1 VHMPTF
7 VLKSRWGVAV
17 GCILFSFLKL
27 VHRILLIFVSCTY
40 SFLSFK
46 SFLRPNIYAQASREA
61 QAKVVEAAKRRTAS
75 AKRRLGDQDD
85 EQQQREEEAAFAA
98 GLSDACPR
106 CGLEISLIG
115 NEEEQRAHL
124 ASCEDEKQHAVH
136 AAKKAAAKAKS
147 AAKAE
152 KESAQESAEALAAWQ
167 FMGAKNEQLWL
178 LSEDQLAAQCKEKGV
193 TLPAEKG
200 GADKADYVA
209 ALVQSRALVK
219 SESSKGGGSSKRR
232 GRFLDAASLPD
243 NMEQLSVAELRAV
256 LAGHG
261 FVPTKGATKAQIL
274 AEVSAELCGD
284 AEADAEKARAVPGRL
299 TAAGEGGGL
308 QKEGQVSS
316 GKRARKAAV
325 VEVDSDSDDSAFEPE
340 DD

>member
-1 VHMPTF
+1 MIYIRRTSIA
-7 VLKSRWGVAV
+7 KW
-17 GCILFSFLKL
+17 FS
-27 VHRILLIFVSCTY
+27 VQ
-40 SFLSFK
+40 SFNSSK
-46 SFLRPNIYAQASREA
+46 SFSYAPYPLIYKQQASREA

-75 AKRRLGDQDD
+75 ARRRLGDQDD
-85 EQQQREEEAAFAA
+85 LQQQREEEAAFAA
-98 GLSDACPR
+98 GLRDACPR
-106 CGLEISLIG
+106 CGLDIGLIG
-115 NEEEQRAHL
+115 NDEEQRAHL
-124 ASCEDEKQHAVH
+124 ASCADEKQHAAH

-147 AAKAE
+147 TAKAE
-152 KESAQESAEALAAWQ
+152 KDSAQESAEALAAWQ

-193 TLPAEKG
+193 ALPPSK

-219 SESSKGGGSSKRR
+219 SSEPQGGGGSKRR

-243 NMEQLSVAELRAV
+243 NMEQLSVTELRAV

-284 AEADAEKARAVPGRL
+284 AEADAEKASAVPARL
-299 TAAGEGGGL
+299 TAGGEEGEGSG
-308 QKEGQVSS
+308 KIEGKGSSS

-340 DD
+340 ED